1 MRHRRRDLAM
11 VLALVVALCCAAC
24 PAPAPAP
31 TPQGPYQEHCAV
43 LCGQLK
49 KLGCEGAQPLPDGT
63 SCEIFCIK
71 TNEAGHPIPRTETGQ
86 RIPTERI
93 SLIQSC
99 RELER

>member
-1 MRHRRRDLAM
+1 MRHPRHDFVM
-11 VLALVVALCCAAC
+11 VLTFVVAVCCTAC
-24 PAPAPAP
+24 STPVP
-31 TPQGPYQEHCAV
+31 TPQGLYQAHCAL
-43 LCGQLK
+43 LCGQLQ

-63 SCEIFCIK
+63 SCESFCIK

>member
-1 MRHRRRDLAM
+1 MRHPRHDFVM
-11 VLALVVALCCAAC
+11 VLTLVVAVCCTAC
-24 PAPAPAP
+24 STSPPLP
-31 TPQGPYQEHCAV
+31 TPQESYQAHCVV

-63 SCEIFCIK
+63 SCETFCIK
-71 TNEAGHPIPRTETGQ
+71 TNEEGHPIPRTETGQ